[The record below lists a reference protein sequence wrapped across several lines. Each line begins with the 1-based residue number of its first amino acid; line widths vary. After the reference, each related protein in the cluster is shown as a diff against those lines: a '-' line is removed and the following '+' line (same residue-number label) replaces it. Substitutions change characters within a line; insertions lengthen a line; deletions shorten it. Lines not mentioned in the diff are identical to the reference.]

1 MKLKK
6 KIGAA
11 EFEILTY
18 VATCGDVTV
27 REVAE
32 HFAKTKG
39 LVRTTVL
46 KTMDR
51 LREKGFLTREEKDGI
66 FRYSSTQS
74 RAELES
80 MLIDRFVQDTL
91 GGSLSPFVAYLSGQS
106 EVSDEE
112 LRGLKDLVAELEA
125 RRKES

>member
-1 MKLKK
+1 MKPKK

-18 VATCGDVTV
+18 VANCGNVTV
-27 REVAE
+27 RQVAD
-32 HFAKTKG
+32 HFAATRG

-51 LREKGFLTREEKDGI
+51 LREKGFLTREDKEGI
-66 FRYSSTQS
+66 FHYSSTQTQ
-74 RAELES
+74 AELES

-91 GGSLSPFVAYLSGQS
+91 GGSLSPFVAYLTGQS

-112 LRGLKDLVAELEA
+112 LRGLKDLVAELES
-125 RRKES
+125 RRKEP